1 MHNTLDLFYSYLAMN
16 LLNFFSDPVNLT
28 AGDRYYLYLERE
40 HDLKRFTEALFS
52 CNDTINSDFVYQHN
66 KDSKPYQT
74 KKLNFVHGELI
85 ISSNAEAT
93 ENFLTTLRNQ
103 VAGQKDN
110 FNGKAILILFSG
122 KLDSLIGGSGDLTK
136 AGMPFNYE
144 FFSGGLKKNIHES
157 DTLSYSDKII
167 LIEAL
172 NKKAV
177 DLRLDNA
184 SIFDLATIIG
194 IVNRGKIEPEDYS
207 SIGIFPHQELN
218 SIGDAKLIKNL
229 NQSNNALYEAI
240 EFSINYGD
248 ATKELEKRFT
258 NVGVR
263 MVLDGIEDGAWKLID
278 YADLI
283 KTIPEKDKDQPIL
296 YKGIDVKSLTP
307 GVTAWDRAN
316 DPETATGNRQRN
328 LLVFNPLGVYPL
340 NILISFD
347 SFLKG
352 EVKSGKNLMTSAVEK
367 SGRHLRLIINEEHYN
382 SETLSFEY
390 SDGNNSNKYKFKLW
404 CLNAHPAFLEE
415 FSANY
420 LISETGAL
428 LINDQ
433 DQLVFNPGL
442 STIKEITAGQHDII
456 ELNDHSQ
463 LTVNLW
469 NEQEEEEVQF
479 ILRYRHISLDIV
491 VRQKVNLPKPIKG
504 WEIWQN
510 KRIYKENYRYNF
522 NPESGALKLS
532 FRNEEFTVRDT
543 FRTNLLLEIKMMK
556 IRAMSWSETE
566 GDDNLIEPIALAI
579 SPQLYKAYFD
589 YYDTIVSGG
598 SLPSLIFQNLELRA
612 KGEAF
617 IHAFLAEVD
626 SIDEN
631 QPLKDGASSDLIRL
645 GTIVENYKTRI
656 VKFTPLHPLMIAFQL
671 ELNDQ
676 VNENSLYEAMLKKL
690 TPLNL
695 LPFLNWENP
704 NAKGIPHLYASK
716 ENNHSPEWMY
726 YSHDLHF
733 KQFGGREFIRG
744 LVNSKIAEFIDNFG
758 FLFNY
763 DNRVPLKINVYNMGD
778 CLQVLQGIFDYYKDQ
793 VSNRVNPFDLR
804 PVDLY
809 IKGSDH
815 YVTTFEKMA
824 HLFDKEDIEKAFSI
838 SANSKLFDFEDLLN
852 AFRSKVR
859 FFADGK
865 HLASNYA
872 HLTFYQFNNE
882 SSRVSYRDSSL
893 IPSGVSLNGLLSDVP
908 SHYQDETYITGFGT
922 GYNHSESILNRLV
935 SGYNA
940 IAKVSFSRDPYKK
953 EAVVCTLID
962 SNIKN
967 SLNELYDHSQW
978 VTFVDP
984 HFDLSFFKGEDDVII
999 VHYSDQYSSASGF
1012 DAITVTRKAQQYR
1025 YLLQQ
1030 ILESKEVSY
1039 KDLDIVKLI
1048 DIYNAI
1054 NGEWLLKLI
1063 SKKDSNLIK
1072 EKLSLPSAVKVF
1084 LALYYHPEITWVPLS
1099 LEEVLRVSG
1108 GAGLSKSEGLFSTKN
1123 LGSKE
1128 EHCDD
1133 LLMVGLYE
1141 LDGELHLQFLPVE
1154 VKIGIN
1160 GANVL
1165 KHANDQV
1172 EKTYRLLYK
1181 ELKFSENEFQQEFY
1195 RSFFAK
1201 LVLMSAGKM
1210 KFYEVW
1216 EGYSWDNVLV
1226 DYRERLMSNQ
1236 FTVSEYI
1243 SQLVGHHAII
1253 AFSANII
1260 QREYTINKSGAIL
1273 QMFEQDGYSHLV
1285 KGIEEIRYWAFE
1297 TKSSIDTTKLLANQ
1311 VGSLVDFDF
1320 KLDNYISDDN
1330 ITEALEGKVSVVDT
1344 ETKEIVKT
1352 MEPPIQPMM
1361 FNENDPIKIHFG
1373 KDVSDGKDVIWFP
1386 TDTNKVMHTNT
1397 GIIGTMGTGKTQFTK
1412 SLITQLNREAKN
1424 NVHGSPIGILIFD
1437 YKGDYINQEF
1447 LDATGATVHK
1457 LFHLPY
1463 NPLAIDIGKN
1473 AMPLLPLHIASTL
1486 QETISNAFGLG
1497 AKQKAFLKEVIMGAY
1512 ENKGIYKGDEKTW
1525 SNVAPT
1531 ISDICELYLED
1542 DKMAIDSLHA
1552 ALKQLYDFEIFQPD
1566 GKKTKSLFE
1575 LIDGVTVINL
1585 SGYSPDIQNLV
1596 VAITL
1601 DAFYSQ
1607 MQKNGHSKISGNYRQ
1622 LTKMVL
1628 VDEADNFLSKNFS
1641 SLRKILKEGRE
1652 FGVGTILSTQFLNH
1666 FSTADNEYDQYILT
1680 WIIHRVNDV
1689 KLKDVDSLFS
1699 ITDRDQKESLV
1710 QAIKKLEKHHSVI
1723 NLAGSKAILIEDMP
1737 FWKLIK
1743 ED

>member
-1 MHNTLDLFYSYLAMN
+1 MHNTLDLFYNYLAVR
-16 LLNFFSDPVNLT
+16 LLDFFANPVNLA

-40 HDLKRFTEALFS
+40 EDLDKFTYALFY
-52 CNDTINSDFVYQHN
+52 CNEMISEDFVYQHN
-66 KDSKPYQT
+66 PESKIFET
-74 KKLNFVHGELI
+74 KQLVFGHGELI

-103 VAGQKDN
+103 VAGQSDIFK
-110 FNGKAILILFSG
+110 GKSILILFSG

-144 FFSGGLKKNIHES
+144 FFSAGLKKNIQES
-157 DTLSYSDKII
+157 MTLSFSEKIV
-167 LIEAL
+167 LTEAL
-172 NKKAV
+172 NKKV
-177 DLRLDNA
+177 GDLRLDNA

-207 SIGIFPHQELN
+207 LLGIFPHQELG
-218 SIGDAKLIKNL
+218 SINDAKLIRTL
-229 NQSNNALYEAI
+229 NQNNNSLYEAI

-263 MVLDGIEDGAWKLID
+263 MVLDGIEDGSWKLID

-283 KTIPEKDKDQPIL
+283 KTIPEKDKNQPIL
-296 YKGIDVKSLTP
+296 YKGIDLKSLTP
-307 GVTAWDRAN
+307 GVTTWDRPN
-316 DPETATGNRQRN
+316 DPETNSGNRQRN
-328 LLVFNPLGVYPL
+328 LLIFNPFGSYPI
-340 NILISFD
+340 NVLISFD
-347 SFLKG
+347 SYLKG
-352 EVKSGKNLMTSAVEK
+352 EVKPGKNFDGSSIEK
-367 SGRHLRLIINEEHYN
+367 SGRHLKLTINEEHYN
-382 SETLSFEY
+382 SDVLAFEY
-390 SDGNNSNKYKFKLW
+390 GDGNNSNRYKFKVW
-404 CLNAHPAFLEE
+404 CLNVHPAFLEA

-420 LISETGAL
+420 LFSDTGAL

-433 DQLVFNPGL
+433 EQLVFNQGL
-442 STIKEITAGQHDII
+442 SITEEVSIGSHHIVEMDEDRQFTV
-456 ELNDHSQ
+456 Q
-463 LTVNLW
+463 LL
-469 NEQEEEEVQF
+469 NEQEEEEIQF
-479 ILRYRHISLDIV
+479 FLRYRHLTLDIL
-491 VRQKVNLPKPIKG
+491 VRQKINLPKPVKG

-510 KRIYKENYRYNF
+510 KRLHRENYRHTY
-522 NPESGALKLS
+522 NPESNTLKLS
-532 FRNEEFTVRDT
+532 FRNEEFTVRDA
-543 FRTNLLLEIKMMK
+543 FRENLLLEIKMMGNP
-556 IRAMSWSETE
+556 ALAWSETE
-566 GDDNLIEPIALAI
+566 GDDNILEPVELAVSAKLRTAYIE
-579 SPQLYKAYFD
+579 YFD
-589 YYDTIVSGG
+589 MIAQGG
-598 SLPSLIFQNLELRA
+598 FLPSLVFQNPELRKKA
-612 KGEAF
+612 EALIQIFLGE
-617 IHAFLAEVD
+617 LD
-626 SIDEN
+626 SIVEN
-631 QPLKDGASSDLIRL
+631 QPLKEGASADLIRL
-645 GTIVENYKTRI
+645 GTIIEDYKTRM

-676 VNENSLYEAMLKKL
+676 VDENSLYEAMLKKL

-704 NAKGIPHLYASK
+704 KAAGVPHLYAGK

-726 YSHDLHF
+726 FSHDLQF
-733 KQFGGREFIRG
+733 KQFGGREFIRA
-744 LVNSKIAEFIDNFG
+744 LVNSKIAEFVDNFG

-763 DNRVPLKINVYNMGD
+763 DNRTPLKINVYNMGD

-804 PVDLY
+804 PIDLY

-824 HLFDKEDIEKAFSI
+824 HLFDKEDIEKAFLI

-865 HLASNYA
+865 QKASSYA
-872 HLTFYQFNNE
+872 HLTFYQFNND
-882 SSRVSYRDSSL
+882 SSRISYRDSNL
-893 IPSGVSLNGLLSDVP
+893 IPSGVSLNGLMSDVP
-908 SHYQDETYITGFGT
+908 SHYQDETYVTGFGT
-922 GYNHSESILNRLV
+922 RFDHSQSSLSRLV
-935 SGYNA
+935 RGYNA
-940 IAKVSFSRDPYKK
+940 LAKVSFSKHPYKK
-953 EAVVCTLID
+953 EEVVCTLID
-962 SNIKN
+962 SSIKH
-967 SLNELYDHSQW
+967 SLNDLYDHSQW

-1012 DAITVTRKAQQYR
+1012 DAITVTRKSQQYR

-1030 ILESKEVSY
+1030 ILRSKEVTY
-1039 KDLDIVKLI
+1039 QEQDIIKLI
-1048 DIYNAI
+1048 DLYNAI

-1084 LALYYHPEITWVPLS
+1084 LALYAHPEITWVPLS
-1099 LEEVLRVSG
+1099 LEEILRVSG

-1123 LGSKE
+1123 LGARE

-1133 LLMVGLYE
+1133 LLMVGIYE
-1141 LDGELHLQFLPVE
+1141 LNGELHLQFLPVE
-1154 VKIGIN
+1154 VKIGLN
-1160 GANVL
+1160 ASNVI
-1165 KHANDQV
+1165 KHAHDQV
-1172 EKTYRLLYK
+1172 EKTYQLLYN
-1181 ELKFSENEFQQEFY
+1181 ELKFSENGFQQEFY

-1216 EGYSWDNVLV
+1216 EGYNWDKVLV
-1226 DYRERLMSNQ
+1226 DYRERLMTNK
-1236 FTVSEYI
+1236 FTISEHI
-1243 SQLVGHHAII
+1243 SQVVGHHAII
-1253 AFSANII
+1253 AFSANVI
-1260 QREYTINKSGAIL
+1260 QRTYTINERGAFL
-1273 QMFEQDGYSHLV
+1273 EMFEQDGYSHLV
-1285 KGIEEIRYWAFE
+1285 KGIEEIRQWAFE
-1297 TKSSIDTTKLLANQ
+1297 TISSLDKALLLANQ
-1311 VGSLVDFDF
+1311 IETLAGFEFKPDNFDPD
-1320 KLDNYISDDN
+1320 KDTPDTPIGPVN
-1330 ITEALEGKVSVVDT
+1330 VVDAGPEIEKKV
-1344 ETKEIVKT
+1344 ETHGVSIDLKDKNG
-1352 MEPPIQPMM
+1352 PIQ
-1361 FNENDPIKIHFG
+1361 IHFG
-1373 KDVSDGKDVIWFP
+1373 TDVADGKDLLWFP
-1386 TDTNKVMHTNT
+1386 TDTSKVMHTNT

-1412 SLITQLNREAKN
+1412 SLITQLSREAQN
-1424 NVHGSPIGILIFD
+1424 NVYGSPIGILIFD

-1447 LDATGATVHK
+1447 LEATGATVHK

-1463 NPLAIDIGKN
+1463 NPLAIDIAKN
-1473 AMPLLPLHIASTL
+1473 SMPLLPLHIASTL

-1512 ENKGIYKGDEKTW
+1512 ENKGIYKGDESTW
-1525 SNVAPT
+1525 TKVAPT

-1542 DKMAIDSLHA
+1542 EKMAIDSLHA

-1566 GKKTKSLFE
+1566 GTNTKSLFE

-1607 MQKNGHSKISGNYRQ
+1607 MQKNGHSKISGNFRQ

-1689 KLKDVDSLFS
+1689 KIKDVDSLFS
-1699 ITDRDQKESLV
+1699 ITEKEQKEKLV
-1710 QAIKKLEKHHSVI
+1710 QIIKKLEKHHSVV
-1723 NLAGSKAILIEDMP
+1723 NLAGSKPILIEDMP
-1737 FWKLIK
+1737 FWKLLD
-1743 ED
+1743 ES